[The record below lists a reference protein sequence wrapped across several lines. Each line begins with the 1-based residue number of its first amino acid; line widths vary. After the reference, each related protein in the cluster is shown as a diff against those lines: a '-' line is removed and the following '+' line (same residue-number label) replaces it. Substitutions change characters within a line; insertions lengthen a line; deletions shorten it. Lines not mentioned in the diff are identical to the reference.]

1 MANDV
6 KYTVNYEDKRFKE
19 VEADKKT
26 ALSDLEK
33 TYGGMINSSDKFYND
48 QINASKQ
55 WAEKQTQ
62 LQQEQTDFAI
72 DKIEQQKAK
81 AEKDYTKEQSGAY
94 VDWQKESNRYGANAE
109 QVAAQGLANTGYSES
124 SQVSLFNTYQTRVAT
139 AREVFNN
146 VIMNFDNGI
155 REAQLQ
161 NNAALAE
168 IRYKAQQEQLELALA
183 GFQYKNTL
191 VMEKANKKTELE
203 NTYYGR
209 YKDVLSQINTENA
222 LAEEVRQY
230 NESKALEQAKLAEQ
244 KRQYNQSLAM
254 EKAKLAEE
262 RRQFNVLHSSSG
274 SSGSSGGGGS
284 SGGSIK
290 KSSSKSSSSKKSSS
304 SAVQKNE
311 HGGGGKKFEVS
322 ATSYLNELIKS
333 GASKDKVSNEIAIAL
348 REGAITKKEAT
359 ALRNKFTPRGLQY

>member
-6 KYTVNYEDKRFKE
+6 KYTVNYEDKRFQDVKD
-19 VEADKKT
+19 DKAA
-26 ALSDLEK
+26 ALSELEE
-33 TYGGMINSSDKFYND
+33 TYGGMIDRSDKFYND
-48 QINASKQ
+48 QINASKG
-55 WAEKQTQ
+55 WAKEQER
-62 LQQEQTDFAI
+62 LQNEQTDFAI

-161 NNAALAE
+161 NSAALAE
-168 IRYKAQQEQLELALA
+168 IRFKAQQEQLELALA
-183 GFQYKNTL
+183 GFQYKNQL
-191 VMEKANKKTELE
+191 VLEKANKKTELE
-203 NTYYGR
+203 NTYYSR

-230 NESKALEQAKLAEQ
+230 NESKALEQAKLEQQKAIAEAQ
-244 KRQYNQSLAM
+244 
-254 EKAKLAEE
+254 LAEE
-262 RRQFNVLHSSSG
+262 KRQFDILHPPTPADTG
-274 SSGSSGGGGS
+274 SSEITGSPGRGRISNTHINKTPSKNKEVQITGGNE
-284 SGGSIK
+284 
-290 KSSSKSSSSKKSSS
+290 
-304 SAVQKNE
+304 KNE